1 MIPNAGRMTGAST
14 LLIVLLLAVAG
25 FFYTMAG
32 FAGGSTFTAILLLVG
47 LTAGQS
53 ALGGL
58 IFNVFSTASSIT
70 RWKAHVS
77 REFLWFIVGSVPAA
91 FFAGLLVLPDAL
103 LRLIMGT
110 VITVGGLS
118 VIAATYPWRV
128 VKVGWPAK
136 IAIGA
141 IIGVVAGLTGIGGG
155 VYLAPVLILAGMA
168 KPKTSAATTTIFIML
183 NSLSG
188 IVARTPRLGTLLFSN
203 PFLLASIPPILI
215 AAQLGSYLG
224 SRRFSQT
231 NVRRTIGL
239 VLITVGSYIAVT
251 SL

>member
-1 MIPNAGRMTGAST
+1 MTNSIMILT
-14 LLIVLLLAVAG
+14 VLFLAVAG

-58 IFNVFSTASSIT
+58 IFNIFSTISSIT
-70 RWKAHVS
+70 RWKAHIS

-91 FFAGLLVLPDAL
+91 FLAGLLVVPDVL
-103 LRLIMGT
+103 LRLIMGI

-118 VIAATYPWRV
+118 VIAATYPLRIV
-128 VKVGWPAK
+128 RVGWPMK
-136 IAIGA
+136 IVIGGV
-141 IIGVVAGLTGIGGG
+141 IGLVAGLTGVGGG
-155 VYLAPVLILAGMA
+155 VYLAPILILAGMA

-188 IVARTPRLGTLLFSN
+188 IIARMGRMGTLLFSN
-203 PFLLASIPPILI
+203 PLLLASIPPILI

-239 VLITVGSYIAVT
+239 VLITVGSYLAAT

>member
-1 MIPNAGRMTGAST
+1 MTSLDMIFT
-14 LLIVLLLAVAG
+14 VLLLAGAG

-47 LTAGQS
+47 LSAGQS

-58 IFNVFSTASSIT
+58 VFNVFSTLSSIT
-70 RWKAHVS
+70 RWKAHIS
-77 REFLWFIVGSVPAA
+77 REFLWFIAGSVPAA
-91 FFAGLLVLPDAL
+91 FLTGLLVLPDVL
-103 LRLIMGT
+103 LRLIMGI

-118 VIAATYPWRV
+118 IIVITYPLRV
-128 VKVGWPAK
+128 VEVSWPLK
-136 IAIGA
+136 ITIGA
-141 IIGVVAGLTGIGGG
+141 VIGIVAGLTGIGGG

-168 KPKTSAATTTIFIML
+168 KPKTSAATTTVFIML

-188 IVARTPRLGTLLFSN
+188 IIARTPRLGTLLFTN
-203 PFLLASIPPILI
+203 PLLLWAIPALLI
-215 AAQLGSYLG
+215 AGQLGSYLG

-239 VLITVGSYIAVT
+239 VLITVGAYIAVT

>member
-1 MIPNAGRMTGAST
+1 MILHAMRMTTPGM

-32 FAGGSTFTAILLLVG
+32 FAGGSTFTAILLLIG

-58 IFNVFSTASSIT
+58 IFNVFSTISSIT
-70 RWKAHVS
+70 RWRAHIS
-77 REFLWFIVGSVPAA
+77 RDFLWFIVGSVPAA
-91 FFAGLLVLPDAL
+91 FWAGLLVLPDVL
-103 LRLIMGT
+103 LRLIMGV
-110 VITVGGLS
+110 VITAGGIS
-118 VIAATYPWRV
+118 VIAATYPLRV
-128 VKVGWPAK
+128 VKVGWPVK
-136 IAIGA
+136 VLIGV

-168 KPKTSAATTTIFIML
+168 KPKTTAATTTIFIML

-188 IVARTPRLGTLLFSN
+188 IVARTQRLGTLLFSN
-203 PFLLASIPPILI
+203 PLLLASIPPILI

-231 NVRRTIGL
+231 NVRRTIGV
-239 VLITVGSYIAVT
+239 VLITVGTYIAIT
-251 SL
+251 SI

>member
-1 MIPNAGRMTGAST
+1 MISFN
-14 LLIVLLLAVAG
+14 LVLIVILLAVAG

-32 FAGGSTFTAILLLVG
+32 FAGGSTFTAILLVIG

-58 IFNVFSTASSIT
+58 VFNVFSSISSII
-70 RWKAHVS
+70 RWRSHIA

-91 FFAGLLVLPDAL
+91 FFAGLLVLPDVL
-103 LRLIMGT
+103 LKLIMGA
-110 VITVGGLS
+110 VIAIGGFS
-118 VIAATYPWRV
+118 VIAATYPLRV

-136 IAIGA
+136 VAIGVV
-141 IIGVVAGLTGIGGG
+141 IGIVAGLTGIGGG

-168 KPKTSAATTTIFIML
+168 KPKTTAATTTIFILL

-188 IVARTPRLGTLLFSN
+188 IIARTSRLGTLLFSN
-203 PFLLASIPPILI
+203 PLLLAAIPPILI
-215 AAQLGSYLG
+215 AAQFGSYVG
-224 SRRFSQT
+224 SKRFSQT
-231 NVRRTIGL
+231 NVRRTIGV
-239 VLITVGSYIAVT
+239 VLITVGSYIIAT

>member
-1 MIPNAGRMTGAST
+1 MILT
-14 LLIVLLLAVAG
+14 VLLLAVAG

-32 FAGGSTFTAILLLVG
+32 FAGGSTFTAILLLIG

-70 RWKAHVS
+70 RWKAHIS
-77 REFLWFIVGSVPAA
+77 REFLWFIVGSVPTA
-91 FFAGLLVLPDAL
+91 FLAGLLVLPDML
-103 LRLIMGT
+103 LRLIMGI

-118 VIAATYPWRV
+118 VIAATYPLRV
-128 VKVGWPAK
+128 VKVRWPMK
-136 IAIGA
+136 VVIGA
-141 IIGVVAGLTGIGGG
+141 VIGLVAGLTGIGGG
-155 VYLAPVLILAGMA
+155 VYLAPILILAGMA
-168 KPKTSAATTTIFIML
+168 KPKTSAATTTVFIML
-183 NSLSG
+183 NSFSG
-188 IVARTPRLGTLLFSN
+188 IIARMGRLGTLLFSN
-203 PFLLASIPPILI
+203 PLLLASIPPILI

-239 VLITVGSYIAVT
+239 VLITVGSYIAAT

>member
-1 MIPNAGRMTGAST
+1 MTNLGMIF
-14 LLIVLLLAVAG
+14 IILLLAVAG

-32 FAGGSTFTAILLLVG
+32 FAGGSTFTAILLLIG
-47 LTAGQS
+47 LSAGQS

-58 IFNVFSTASSIT
+58 IFNVFSTISSIT

-91 FFAGLLVLPDAL
+91 FLAGLLVLPDIL
-103 LRLIMGT
+103 LRLIMGS
-110 VITVGGLS
+110 VITVGGVA
-118 VIAATYPWRV
+118 VIAATYPLRV
-128 VKVGWPAK
+128 VNVRWPIK

-141 IIGVVAGLTGIGGG
+141 IIGIVAGLTGIGGG

-188 IVARTPRLGTLLFSN
+188 IVARTSRLGTLLFSN
-203 PFLLASIPPILI
+203 PLLLAAIPALLI

-224 SRRFSQT
+224 SRRLTQT

-239 VLITVGSYIAVT
+239 VLITVGSYIAAT
-251 SL
+251 SI

>member
-1 MIPNAGRMTGAST
+1 MLGFDIALT
-14 LLIVLLLAVAG
+14 VLLLALAG

-32 FAGGSTFTAILLLVG
+32 FAGGSTFTAILLLIG

-58 IFNVFSTASSIT
+58 IFNVFSTLSSIT
-70 RWKAHVS
+70 RWRSHVS
-77 REFLWFIVGSVPAA
+77 RELLWFIAGSVPAA
-91 FFAGLLVLPDAL
+91 FFAGLIVLPDAL

-110 VITVGGLS
+110 VIAIGGFS
-118 VIAATYPWRV
+118 VIVGTYPLRIITV
-128 VKVGWPAK
+128 RWPAK
-136 IAIGA
+136 VAIGA
-141 IIGVVAGLTGIGGG
+141 VVGVVAGLTGIGGG

-168 KPKTSAATTTIFIML
+168 TPKTTAATTTIFIML

-188 IVARTPRLGTLLFSN
+188 IIARTPRLGTLLFSN
-203 PFLLASIPPILI
+203 PLLLAAIPALLI

-224 SRRFSQT
+224 SRKFSQT

-239 VLITVGSYIAVT
+239 VLITVGTYIVAT
-251 SL
+251 SF